1 MATIWEEHRDALCQ
15 KLENDFQLPKFKNR
29 DYPIK
34 ALTSNDRITQGP
46 EFLKHMKKNA
56 QKDLAVIGDAV
67 VNFLIY
73 EHFLEENSPKNAKD
87 LNTLRETFGKNRTLH
102 LVSKTLSVNLKNY
115 IITTDNDPCWE
126 RGITCLAVY
135 FEALVAIIFI
145 EHGIDETRKFFKT
158 ISFFENVKK
167 MYDTN

>member
-1 MATIWEEHRDALCQ
+1 MAITWEEYRDVLCQ
-15 KLENDFQLPKFKNR
+15 KLEHDFRLPTFANR

-34 ALTSNDRITQGP
+34 ALTSNDRITQDP

-56 QKDLAVIGDAV
+56 QKDLAIIGDAV

-73 EHFLEENSPKNAKD
+73 EHFLGENSLKNSKD

-115 IITTDNDPCWE
+115 IIKTDNDSCWE
-126 RGITCLAVY
+126 KGITCLAVY

-145 EHGIDETRKFFKT
+145 QHGIDETRKFFQT

-167 MYDTN
+167 MFETN